1 MNEARAAFLRVG
13 LLVLGGLGLMIGMV
27 WFFGGNE
34 FNRGSVFESYFRESV
49 QGLEIGAPVKYRGV
63 TLGRVTEIGLVTAE
77 YGDRSVPAEIDRQTY
92 RLVFVRFIVD
102 TSRLGKVPETEVA
115 VKLGLRI
122 RLASQGLTGLT
133 YLELDFA
140 DPEEYPAQEVPWTP
154 KYPYVPS
161 MPSTL
166 RRVQDEAEQFLAK
179 LGHVDL
185 EALTTSL
192 TGLATD
198 LRANLEHGDV
208 HQTLARA
215 TELLRTLNDSVNAA
229 DLPGLTADLRR
240 TSGTLRDLADNRDLQ
255 RTLANAAVASDH
267 LAAASARLGPLIA
280 SLQATSQQADNGV
293 VELQRGLLPI
303 LRDAQVAVTNLR
315 ESTEEL
321 RRYPPQFLLANPPQR
336 SQELPK

>member
-27 WFFGGNE
+27 WFFGGSE
-34 FNRGSVFESYFRESV
+34 FNRGSVYKSYFHESV

-63 TLGRVTEIGLVTAE
+63 TLGRVTEIGVVTAE

-102 TSRLGKVPETEVA
+102 TSRIGRVPETEVA
-115 VKLGLRI
+115 VKLGLRV

-140 DPEEYPAQEVPWTP
+140 DPQEYPAQEVPWTP
-154 KYPYVPS
+154 KFPYVPS

-166 RRVQDEAEQFLAK
+166 RRVQDEVEQFLAK
-179 LGHVDL
+179 LEHVDL
-185 EALTTSL
+185 EALVTSF

-208 HQTLARA
+208 HQTLAGA
-215 TELLRTLNDSVNAA
+215 TELLRTLNGAVNAA

-240 TSGTLRDLADNRDLQ
+240 TSGTLRDLADSRDLQ

-280 SLQATSQQADNGV
+280 SLQATSQQVDNGV